1 MNVLSKI
8 KGTQKMNDLKRV
20 SWDEYFMSLCLCV
33 AQRSHDIHSKYGAII
48 VDDKY
53 RVLSIGYN
61 GFPRNTPHE
70 GMSLERP
77 DKYFYMVHAEE
88 NAIINA
94 TQCLDK
100 ATLYIAGYPCH
111 KCMRMIIQA
120 GITKVIYGPITAKC
134 HDADDDYASGQMLI
148 GQSIEF
154 VDMSRSASAVHK
166 FLKDTSKYLKTK
178 EV

>member
-1 MNVLSKI
+1 M
-8 KGTQKMNDLKRV
+8 DRP
-20 SWDEYFMSLCLCV
+20 SWNEYFMSLCLCI
-33 AQRSHDIHSKYGAII
+33 AQRSHDIHSKCGAII

-61 GFPRNTPHE
+61 GFPRGTPHE

-77 DKYFYMVHAEE
+77 EKYFYMVHAEE

-94 TQCLDK
+94 TQCLDE
-100 ATLYIAGYPCH
+100 ATLYVTGRPCH

-120 GITKVIYGPITAKC
+120 GINKVIVGPITTTC
-134 HDADDDYASGQMLI
+134 VDEDDKFASDQMLL
-148 GQSIEF
+148 GHDIEF